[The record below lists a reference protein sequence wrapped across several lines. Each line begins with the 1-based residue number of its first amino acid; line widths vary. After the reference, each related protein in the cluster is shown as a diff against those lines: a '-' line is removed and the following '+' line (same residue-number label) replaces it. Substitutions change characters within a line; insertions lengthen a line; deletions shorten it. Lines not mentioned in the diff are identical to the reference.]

1 MLSPLPPSPR
11 LDAFSNKRKAGP
23 PSLPPSS
30 KQQKLTPDDTAE
42 EFEWDHDP
50 VNIEILEPSEEAYVE
65 TKEFDKMTTNVF
77 FLSPI
82 STLTTDSE
90 FSPVKVKSLCLKV
103 SSKSENK
110 QSQKIGEQKDKHS
123 KNIEKEMNKKS
134 QKPDCEEK
142 AKQNKRKESEEK
154 SEQSQK
160 TKDEQKV
167 KQSTNIENEEKMK
180 SQKLEN
186 GQKTKPCKSLE
197 TETLAKQNEKLEA
210 EEKPKQRE
218 KPKQSDKLEND
229 IQPNCSVD
237 TENIVKPSQ
246 SEEMEHYDESGKLEG
261 NFGEAE
267 EFWFQGSNS

>member
-65 TKEFDKMTTNVF
+65 MKEFDKMTTNVF
-77 FLSPI
+77 FPSPI

-123 KNIEKEMNKKS
+123 KNIEKEVNKKN

-142 AKQNKRKESEEK
+142 AKENKRKESEEK

-218 KPKQSDKLEND
+218 KPKQSDKLENH

-237 TENIVKPSQ
+237 AENIVKPSQ